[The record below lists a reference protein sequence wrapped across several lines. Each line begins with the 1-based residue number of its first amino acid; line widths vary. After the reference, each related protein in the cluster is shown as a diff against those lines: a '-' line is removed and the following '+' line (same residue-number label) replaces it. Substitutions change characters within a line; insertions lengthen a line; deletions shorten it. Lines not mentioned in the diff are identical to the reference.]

1 MRKECNKKTF
11 QKLLKNGRKMSE
23 FEIVNKEAV
32 DLPEMIQ
39 NWKEIFCITC
49 H

>member
-32 DLPEMIQ
+32 EFSEMIR
-39 NWKEIFCITC
+39 NRK
-49 H
+49 